1 MAPLLSVFSALQ
13 KVTPTNHYLLIN
25 IHPLRYIHGHQ
36 GQSRL
41 HQGVEEPLTSLPQE
55 GILRHSE
62 GGGGGGEEDQ
72 GATGS
77 EEGRYAKDK

>member
-41 HQGVEEPLTSLPQE
+41 DQGVEEPLTSLPQE

-62 GGGGGGEEDQ
+62 GGGGEEDQ
-72 GATGS
+72 GASGS
-77 EEGRYAKDK
+77 EEGRDAKDK